1 LQRTGGTAIAGMT
14 PVLRRAL
21 RTGLIVV
28 ISLLALAAVALW
40 LVVQPFVTPI
50 VSRPPQV
57 DPQRLQAHVKHLSV
71 DLYPRSFD
79 QADRLERAAQYVE
92 DELRKTGADVSVQP
106 VTVDEVRFRNIVAR
120 FGPRTGPVTVFGA
133 HYDSHGD
140 AAEGQQ
146 IPGGHSPDTH
156 TPGADDNASGVA
168 GLIEL
173 ARLLAAKPPAQS
185 VELVAYTLEE
195 PPHFRTEHMGSA
207 WHARAL
213 AEAGRECRLMVAVEM
228 IGFFSDRPGSQAF
241 PVPAM
246 SRLYADRGDFI
257 ALVGKFAD
265 FSQMRRVK
273 ALMAGAG
280 SLPVHSINVT
290 PRVTGI
296 DFSDHLSYW
305 DRGMPALM
313 VTDTSFMR
321 NPNYHLAGDT
331 WEKLDYARM
340 AQVVQGLFA
349 VAQGL

>member
-1 LQRTGGTAIAGMT
+1 MKE
-14 PVLRRAL
+14 VLRRTL

-28 ISLLALAAVALW
+28 AVALALAVAALW
-40 LVVQPFVTPI
+40 LVVQPFVTP
-50 VSRPPQV
+50 VATQSPAV
-57 DPQRLQAHVKHLSV
+57 DPRRLQAHVKHLSV
-71 DLYPRSFD
+71 DLYPRSAD
-79 QADRLERAAQYVE
+79 QYDKLDRAAQYVE

-106 VTVDEVRFRNIVAR
+106 VTVDEVRYRNIVAR

-140 AAEGQQ
+140 AVEGQHA
-146 IPGGHSPDTH
+146 PSTDTH

-173 ARLLAAKPPAQS
+173 ARLLAAKPPAQA

-195 PPHFRTEHMGSA
+195 PPHFRTENMGSA

-213 AEAGRECRLMVAVEM
+213 AESGRECRLMVAVEM
-228 IGFFSDRPGSQAF
+228 IGFFSDKPGSQAF

-246 SRLYADRGDFI
+246 SRLYTDRGDFI
-257 ALVGKFAD
+257 ALVGKFSD
-265 FSQMRRVK
+265 FALMRRAK

-280 SLPVHSINVT
+280 SLPVHSISVT
-290 PRVTGI
+290 PLVTGI

-305 DRGMPALM
+305 NRGMPALM

-331 WEKLDYARM
+331 WDKLDYFRM

-349 VAQGL
+349 IAQGL